1 MRNNELNID
10 KPSEFIDELWDK
22 LTSSGL
28 YAYSKNDIYDYLIY
42 LLNKYD
48 EKHFFDTN
56 SNASNSRLLKVSQT
70 RIKTVKTNISVKFM
84 DEKEYDE
91 IFVNFLNNCAS
102 SVVKFDENIGNGKI
116 KFVIENPAIKAVLEA
131 KLKSAVSDTLD
142 YSFNKEIVTID
153 AKNFIE
159 TLNLE
164 YENLNNSENLT
175 QTQKILKNKL
185 QKMKINEI
193 LKKLKDMAENITVGV
208 LAEIVASPLKGFFG
222 ILKFI
227 KS

>member
-1 MRNNELNID
+1 MSLKIDNPAELINELW
-10 KPSEFIDELWDK
+10 EK
-22 LTSSGL
+22 LKSSGL

-70 RIKTVKTNISVKFM
+70 RIKIAKTNISVKFM

-164 YENLNNSENLT
+164 YENLKNSTNLT
-175 QTQKILKNKL
+175 QMQNILKEKL
-185 QKMKINEI
+185 LKMKINEI
-193 LKKLKDMAENITVGV
+193 FKDLKNIAQNTLSGA
-208 LAEIVASPLKGFFG
+208 LSAFFR
-222 ILKFI
+222 L
-227 KS
+227 